1 MPRTVTSLARGEW
14 SRWSVE
20 RAGGALLTGRRR
32 RVVAVHCGV
41 RRTQNVRFNQSFCA
55 KRGAPVARALCC
67 PRMYVFV
74 TRGTSILRARNTKP
88 LRHCVGGEKK
98 KKVVCSDRKGALVGP
113 SGGWRHAAAVFENYS
128 QTDSVLQ
135 QPARRPAGSRAGA
148 ACRDRPVTTECQPG

>member
-20 RAGGALLTGRRR
+20 RAGGALRNGGRQGSRPQPRR
-32 RVVAVHCGV
+32 WCA
-41 RRTQNVRFNQSFCA
+41 RTLNTYDLIRALREAGC
-55 KRGAPVARALCC
+55 ARALCC